1 MLKSKFNIVKS
12 GKCLYN
18 MKVHQTLAINEKVEE
33 FNYSIQEKV
42 FLKWTYIKKTKFPN
56 YYNNIKK

>member
-1 MLKSKFNIVKS
+1 MLKSKFNVIKS
-12 GKCLYN
+12 GKYLYN
-18 MKVHQTLAINEKVEE
+18 IKVHQTLAINENVEE

-42 FLKWTYIKKTKFPN
+42 FLKWVNYKKTKYSN